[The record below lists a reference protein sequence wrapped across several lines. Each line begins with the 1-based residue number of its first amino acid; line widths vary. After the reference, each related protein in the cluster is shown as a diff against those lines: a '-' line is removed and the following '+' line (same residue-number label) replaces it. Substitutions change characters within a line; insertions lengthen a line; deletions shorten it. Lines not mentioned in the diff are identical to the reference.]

1 MTQGITCGNT
11 YGMYVVA
18 KSITP
23 AAVLTITAVEQTFTV
38 SGVKTGDA
46 VIVSPPGTQSGAI
59 VGACRVTAANTVGIT
74 FVNPTVGSVTPT
86 AGTHVFTIFRPS
98 GGVGASSVG
107 D

>member
-11 YGMYVVA
+11 YGMYVVT

-38 SGVKTGDA
+38 AGVKIGDA
-46 VIVSPPGTQSGAI
+46 VFVSPPGTQSGVI
-59 VGACRVTAANTVGIT
+59 MGSCRVTAANTVGIQ

-86 AGTHVFTIFRPS
+86 AGNHVFTIFRPA